1 MRRTVVL
8 NISSLYTVRNNKLNL
23 KQSVHVHCIGVLVSW
38 RRWLLIKGFFW
49 KKITLLFVRT
59 LFIWNT
65 ESQTKTEV
73 SIHVKSVI
81 SLTIVEQSAL
91 PIVEIENV
99 ECPMPKSEVFSLH
112 LRTCIQCKR
121 VEGQYRL
128 VYWNF
133 VIHLW
138 DNSWKQIGSVLRCSI
153 GSDL

>member
-1 MRRTVVL
+1 MYMGTS
-8 NISSLYTVRNNKLNL
+8 IL
-23 KQSVHVHCIGVLVSW
+23 KARITN
-38 RRWLLIKGFFW
+38 KGFFW
-49 KKITLLFVRT
+49 KKKLTLLFVRT

-73 SIHVKSVI
+73 SIHVNSVI

-133 VIHLW
+133 VIQLW
-138 DNSWKQIGSVLRCSI
+138 DKAWKQICAVLRCSI